1 MSECKLEHGKVDRNA
16 IKLAFVN
23 ESSFLFLNLQPY
35 NPQQPM
41 YQGQG
46 QNQVN
51 MIPPQA
57 QIPNSQSQPN
67 ARNGPIYVPS
77 NVSKVNQ
84 QQIMQQP
91 QPVPLQQQIPNPP
104 IMFAPPPMQQQPTQ
118 APQAPPQPPIMN
130 NFGHV
135 QANGGYPAQY
145 GSQIVSFV
153 SSIHK
158 KHLLNCDISSQ
169 CHLKC
174 HKSVVRHKLFHLHP
188 TLVMECQL
196 QRHLR

>member
-1 MSECKLEHGKVDRNA
+1 
-16 IKLAFVN
+16 
-23 ESSFLFLNLQPY
+23 
-35 NPQQPM
+35 M

-51 MIPPQA
+51 MIPPQP

-84 QQIMQQP
+84 QQQMQQQQQ
-91 QPVPLQQQIPNPP
+91 QPVLPVLQQQQQPLQQIPNPP
-104 IMFAPPPMQQQPTQ
+104 NMFAPPPMQQQQQQLPQQQSQ

-130 NFGHV
+130 NYVHV

-145 GSQIVSFV
+145 GSQIVSF
-153 SSIHK
+153 SSSYSHM
-158 KHLLNCDISSQ
+158 Q
-169 CHLKC
+169 
-174 HKSVVRHKLFHLHP
+174 
-188 TLVMECQL
+188 
-196 QRHLR
+196 